1 MKKNLLLLILLLLL
15 FIPSCSRK
23 RIAYKTLY
31 LDEAFSIMPTVTI
44 MEHEETLNNIDITND
59 LNNILQELDLK
70 FNVHDSNSLINEVNR
85 NSGIQETTV
94 DDEFIYILKEAI
106 KISIETKKQEKS
118 LYDVTIYPIW
128 KEWNFTDNYYI
139 YNNYSN
145 VPTQDIIKQKLPLV
159 NFQNIIIN
167 ENNKTIFLKE
177 KGMMIDLGSIVKGY
191 AADKIYNYLYEH
203 SLYNCL
209 IDIGGNIITMGK
221 NIGTEENWKAG
232 ILMPYS
238 YDTEI
243 GYIKT
248 NEQKETLVTSGIYE
262 RYIVHLNK
270 QTNKEEIYHHI
281 LNPLTGYPEDNELL
295 SVTIIT
301 NNSLKAD
308 GYSTAIFLMGLNE
321 GIKFVNNNESIE
333 AIFITKNKEIYL
345 SANIKNRFIVN
356 EEVLNQGYVLK

>member
-44 MEHEETLNNIDITND
+44 MDYEESLNNIDLTDD

-70 FNVHDSNSLINEVNR
+70 FNVHDSKSLISEVNR
-85 NSGIQETTV
+85 NSGIKEIKV
-94 DDEFIYILKEAI
+94 DEEFIYILKEAI
-106 KISIETKKQEKS
+106 KISLETKTREKS
-118 LYDVTIYPIW
+118 LYDVTIYSVW

-139 YNNYSN
+139 YNNYAN
-145 VPTQDIIKQKLPLV
+145 KPAQDIIKQKLPLV
-159 NFQNIIIN
+159 NYQNIIID
-167 ENNKTIFLKE
+167 ESDKTIFLKE

-191 AADKIYNYLYEH
+191 AADKISNYLYEQ
-203 SLYNCL
+203 SLCNCL
-209 IDIGGNIITMGK
+209 IDVGGNIITMGK

-238 YDTEI
+238 YNTEI

-248 NEQKETLVTSGIYE
+248 NDQKETLVTSGIYE
-262 RYIVHLNK
+262 RYIIHLNK
-270 QTNKEEIYHHI
+270 QTNKEEMYHHI

-308 GYSTAIFLMGLNE
+308 GYSTAIFLMGLSE
-321 GIKFVNNNESIE
+321 GIKFVNNNESID
-333 AIFITKNKEIYL
+333 AVFITKNKEIYL
-345 SANIKNRFIVN
+345 SYNIKNRFIVN